1 MMVRTGVILKRLNID
16 RRIVYDVLQNR
27 LSDLDEL
34 KKVFTTFL

>member
-1 MMVRTGVILKRLNID
+1 MVRTEVILKRLNID